1 MSFTVL
7 TLLSLIGLIF
17 GIYYFINMRPGSKSS
32 LRESYS
38 EGLDLLVSGQR
49 KEAYQHFKSI
59 VQHDSNNI
67 KAYIKLGQ
75 VLRESGNPSQALKI
89 HKNLKIRSK
98 ITTFEKIELHK
109 NLSLNFIALNK
120 VDEAIDE
127 VKKILSINPSNE
139 WALTNLIN
147 CYKKKE
153 DWERASNYLI
163 QYHKI
168 SQTQDS
174 HLVGLYKIQ
183 EGRIAL
189 KNKNFEKAREYFHQ
203 SLEIFPN
210 LSSAYLFLG
219 NTYAEESEVSY
230 KKAMELDDKEF
241 QTPNEKEDYSDSVD
255 KAKKQLAQ
263 AIPMWTKFTEKNSDQ
278 SWLVLPKIKD
288 ALFALNRFNEIEEVL
303 KEILSKNPDNVN
315 VLSSLAD
322 FYNQKGAHE
331 DAIAIIESAIE
342 KEPNSLIA
350 NIIRLKLSSY
360 KNNIAEVRNDCDSL
374 IELFMKDVYHFS
386 NSHLVKDD
394 INWLE
399 KNSPK
404 GTSIKF

>member
-1 MSFTVL
+1 
-7 TLLSLIGLIF
+7 
-17 GIYYFINMRPGSKSS
+17 
-32 LRESYS
+32 
-38 EGLDLLVSGQR
+38 
-49 KEAYQHFKSI
+49 
-59 VQHDSNNI
+59 
-67 KAYIKLGQ
+67 
-75 VLRESGNPSQALKI
+75 
-89 HKNLKIRSK
+89 
-98 ITTFEKIELHK
+98 
-109 NLSLNFIALNK
+109 
-120 VDEAIDE
+120 
-127 VKKILSINPSNE
+127 
-139 WALTNLIN
+139 
-147 CYKKKE
+147 
-153 DWERASNYLI
+153 
-163 QYHKI
+163 
-168 SQTQDS
+168 
-174 HLVGLYKIQ
+174 
-183 EGRIAL
+183 
-189 KNKNFEKAREYFHQ
+189 
-203 SLEIFPN
+203 
-210 LSSAYLFLG
+210 
-219 NTYAEESEVSY
+219 
-230 KKAMELDDKEF
+230 
-241 QTPNEKEDYSDSVD
+241 
-255 KAKKQLAQ
+255 
-263 AIPMWTKFTEKNSDQ
+263 MWTKFTEKNSDQ

-322 FYNQKGAHE
+322 FHNQKGAHE